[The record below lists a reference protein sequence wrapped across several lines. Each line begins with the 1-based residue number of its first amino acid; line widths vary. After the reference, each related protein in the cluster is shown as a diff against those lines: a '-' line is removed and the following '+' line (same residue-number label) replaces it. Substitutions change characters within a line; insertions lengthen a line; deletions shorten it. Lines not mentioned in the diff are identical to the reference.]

1 MTIYLPDDLAEQVK
15 KHDDLNVSA
24 VCQDALRRELA
35 RREQLAG
42 LEKGMERQ
50 IVRAYANTSQ
60 IPGMEIPLGNH
71 REVAFIGKEIA
82 GDITGRQRWRAYLTK
97 RHQIAMW
104 DEEDDGLM
112 VFSSLEDL
120 QLSGWSDARPD
131 VVAEVAEALGED
143 YTIELD
149 I

>member
-1 MTIYLPDDLAEQVK
+1 MTIYLPDNLAKQVK
-15 KHDDLNVSA
+15 EHDDLNVSA
-24 VCQDALRRELA
+24 VCQDALWRELT

-60 IPGMEIPLGNH
+60 IPGLDIPPGNH

-82 GDITGRQRWRAYLTK
+82 RGGGRHRWRGYLTK
-97 RHQIAMW
+97 RRQIAMW

-120 QLSGWSDARPD
+120 TGSGWNDANPD